1 MIDRVQRRLALA
13 LGASVLLHL
22 WIAQTGEGVGARR
35 SAAPA
40 AAAITATLQVPAPP
54 AAQSSH
60 QPLVER
66 KSDVTAEPFRTAA
79 TAAAP
84 VARDPAP
91 FTPVIR
97 SSAEPAVALTPNDPT
112 YYTARSLDV
121 YPKALTALHLG
132 LQASDGRV
140 RATVLIDESGTVNDV
155 RAIEAAAVEIEQ
167 AVRDVLLRTRFTPAA
182 KDGRAVKAQLLL
194 SFNE

>member
-1 MIDRVQRRLALA
+1 MIDHAQRRLLLA

-22 WIAQTGEGVGARR
+22 WIVQKGEGVGARR
-35 SAAPA
+35 PAAPDS
-40 AAAITATLQVPAPP
+40 AAITATLQVPAPL
-54 AAQSSH
+54 AAYSSH
-60 QPLVER
+60 EPLAER
-66 KSDVTAEPFRTAA
+66 KTGAPSEPHRIAA

-84 VARDPAP
+84 VVRDPAP
-91 FTPVIR
+91 STPVMR
-97 SSAEPAVALTPNDPT
+97 SSAEPAAVLTPNDPT

-132 LQASDGRV
+132 LQASDGKVRV
-140 RATVLIDESGTVNDV
+140 TVLIDESGVVNEV

-167 AVRDVLLRTRFTPAA
+167 TVRDLLLRTRFTPAA

-194 SFNE
+194 SLNE